1 MVGTRASVFHLTAG
15 YRSRHHII
23 FDNSPDLESGPL
35 GGLDVF
41 LDVPEDVLDD
51 VHGGVLPAEVAGPDA
66 VDVDRLVDS
75 VAHEV
80 GVLVH
85 VEVLQEVRARVQHG
99 AGVGLDAKK
108 RDFFVNATISL

>member
-1 MVGTRASVFHLTAG
+1 M
-15 YRSRHHII
+15 
-23 FDNSPDLESGPL
+23 
-35 GGLDVF
+35 
-41 LDVPEDVLDD
+41 PEDVLDD

-85 VEVLQEVRARVQHG
+85 VEVLQEVCAGVQHG
-99 AGVGLDAKK
+99 AGVSLDVKNEKLDIFCSFNNFSFRIA
-108 RDFFVNATISL
+108 RLYFL